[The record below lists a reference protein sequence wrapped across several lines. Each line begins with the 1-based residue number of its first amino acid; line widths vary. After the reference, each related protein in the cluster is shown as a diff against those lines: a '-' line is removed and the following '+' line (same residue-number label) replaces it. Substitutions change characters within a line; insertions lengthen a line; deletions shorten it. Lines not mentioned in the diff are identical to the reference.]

1 MTSEAL
7 WNMGMESVKA
17 LESEFGVLASAR
29 TEAYGCIFGRD
40 SALTTLALLHAYT
53 KSSDPYL
60 LALVERSLRTL
71 ANLQGRFE
79 NIESGEAPG
88 KIIHEYRPNKHEHL
102 TQLAEDPWYLYPEGE
117 MRNYDSVDAT
127 PLFLIAVHEYAK
139 VGDKHFINT
148 LMPAVR
154 AGLNWLCSFDGFITY
169 DFPMTRTF
177 GGLRVQSWMDST
189 ESLFYEHSSERPPY
203 PIAPVEVQ
211 AYAYSALVRWGESA
225 KAARLRELFTI
236 AFVMADAE
244 QVALAFAID
253 GKGKR
258 LESARSNMGHVLW
271 AAVAGESI
279 LDTLYIAPL
288 VRRLMQPD
296 LFVEGAGLRT
306 LSSNSTHFDP
316 QSYHNGSIWPHDTAM
331 VAEGFQ
337 NFGFDKE
344 AQLLRDALVTAY
356 SYFKTP
362 VELYTYEDELKPYEP
377 MSGHRACQIQAW
389 SAASLLAILG
399 DAIPNASAP
408 QPART

>member
-1 MTSEAL
+1 MTSENL
-7 WNMGMESVKA
+7 WQLGIESVKA

-40 SALTTLALLHAYT
+40 SALTALALLRAYE
-53 KSSDPYL
+53 KSKDPYL
-60 LALVERSLRTL
+60 LELVEKSLRSL

-79 NIESGEAPG
+79 NIESGESPG
-88 KIIHEYRPNKHEHL
+88 KIIHEYRPDKHEHL

-139 VGDKHFINT
+139 VGDEHFVNT

-154 AGLNWLCSFDGFITY
+154 AGLGWLLQFEKFVTY
-169 DFPMTRTF
+169 DFPVVRKY

-189 ESLFYEHSSERPPY
+189 ESLFYEHSQERPPY

-211 AYAYSALVRWGESA
+211 AYAYSALVRWGEVE
-225 KAARLRELFTI
+225 KAAQLKALFNI
-236 AFVMADAE
+236 AFVITGEDTISLAY
-244 QVALAFAID
+244 ALD
-253 GKGKR
+253 GSGRR
-258 LESARSNMGHVLW
+258 LASARSSMGHVLW
-271 AAVAGESI
+271 AAVGERCI
-279 LDTLYIAPL
+279 LDTKYIAPL
-288 VRRLMQPD
+288 RDRLMQPD
-296 LFVEGAGLRT
+296 LFVPGAGLRT
-306 LSSNSTHFDP
+306 LSSNSSHFDP

-337 NFGFDKE
+337 NFGFDDE
-344 AQLLRDALVTAY
+344 AKQLRDALVVAY

-362 VELYTYEDELKPYEP
+362 VELYTYDQELKPYETP
-377 MSGHRACQIQAW
+377 SGHKACQIQAW

-399 DAIPNASAP
+399 DARSSASVT
-408 QPART
+408 QPAGT